1 MAILKLGNRT
11 LTVAVDSLG
20 AELASIRTP
29 DGAEWLW
36 QGDPQVWTGRAPILF
51 PVVGRSPD
59 ETVSIGGRK
68 FPMGNHGFARGS
80 SFSVVEAE
88 TETLRL
94 RMVDSAETRKSY
106 PFAFVLDIVFALDGG
121 TLVNRAEVRNAGDAP
136 MPFSLGFHP
145 AFVWPLPGGEGK
157 THFVRLADEE
167 EPPTRRLG
175 AKLLLGREG
184 DPSMFGRGRF
194 APKPAD
200 FERDAI
206 IMEGVRSRK
215 ATFGI
220 DGGPDVVVVWDGFT
234 SLGLWTKPGARYLCI
249 EPWQGLPPLVGG
261 SDALQER
268 PGIVWLEPGASRSF
282 TMTVT
287 PHSRA

>member
-11 LTVAVDSLG
+11 LTVAVDLLG
-20 AELASIRTP
+20 AELASIQTA

-121 TLVNRAEVRNAGDAP
+121 TLVNRAEVWNAGDAP

-157 THFVRLADEE
+157 THR
-167 EPPTRRLG
+167 
-175 AKLLLGREG
+175 
-184 DPSMFGRGRF
+184 
-194 APKPAD
+194 
-200 FERDAI
+200 
-206 IMEGVRSRK
+206 
-215 ATFGI
+215 
-220 DGGPDVVVVWDGFT
+220 
-234 SLGLWTKPGARYLCI
+234 AR
-249 EPWQGLPPLVGG
+249 
-261 SDALQER
+261 
-268 PGIVWLEPGASRSF
+268 
-282 TMTVT
+282 
-287 PHSRA
+287 